1 MGRMNKQVL
10 GKISGSVGD
19 IVFRQRN
26 GKNFAMTKPGSFI
39 PGDDPQSIDRRD
51 RFGLTVK
58 FCSQVNSVPYLNALW
73 AKKAPN
79 GAIAY
84 NFLTKTNYKVIT
96 PSDITDQAV
105 LVPEFGFSVTVNS
118 AAIVPPQVNAV
129 INPIGTT
136 AGIDPVT
143 EPTIRLVCI
152 VCLSN
157 PNDEFLDSNAFI
169 TMASPGQT
177 TVLDTQL
184 TFTIPYSNQET
195 QIYNAYQDSKAF
207 FALVTLDSD
216 DNPVHYSTT
225 FLNS

>member
-26 GKNFAMTKPGSFI
+26 GKNFAMTKPGSFT
-39 PGDDPQSIDRRD
+39 PGDDPQSIDRRN
-51 RFGLTVK
+51 RFGLTLK
-58 FCSQVNSVPYLNALW
+58 FCSQINSVPYLKTLW
-73 AKKAPN
+73 SKRAPN
-79 GAIAY
+79 GAVAY
-84 NFLTKTNYKVIT
+84 NYLVKTNYKMVT
-96 PSDITDQAV
+96 PADISDQAV
-105 LVPEFGFSVTVNS
+105 LVPEFGFGVTVNS
-118 AAIVPPQVNAV
+118 TVIAPPQASAV

-136 AGIDPVT
+136 AGIDPAA

-152 VCLSN
+152 VCLSS
-157 PNDEFLDSNAFI
+157 PDDEFFESSAFI